1 MSICILGFVF
11 SLRTTFDVLL
21 EPTVFRV
28 VATSST
34 VPIFN
39 QVLVLVLALVP
50 VLSVLSLLSLLS
62 FAFALSV
69 LAFALLAL
77 AFAKWDQCPLCRL
90 LLGVMD
96 LSVSRFV
103 LRDLYTHSMF

>member
-11 SLRTTFDVLL
+11 SLRTTFGVLL

-28 VATSST
+28 VST
-34 VPIFN
+34 FSTISTFN
-39 QVLVLVLALVP
+39 RVLVLVLALVP
-50 VLSVLSLLSLLS
+50 VLSLLSLLS

-69 LAFALLAL
+69 LCFALLAL
-77 AFAKWDQCPLCRL
+77 AFAKCQ
-90 LLGVMD
+90 LGLD